1 MVTVA
6 QVSDWA
12 MVLLLISYS
21 TCTYS
26 FIWLKKGLS
35 TKTWSFFLKKR
46 WVWNIYFAQSQ
57 VFKRKNYF
65 KKVKLMSLKSHL
77 LEQVCC
83 SLFLSKWLSLSFSY
97 VLEFGKTGFGIP
109 VAHVELYNSTIEL
122 RKVVILC
129 SLFIQFL
136 IIRLYVEAKYLSVS
150 TCLPVFLSV
159 VHQYFYLC
167 SLFSLLLKIQT

>member
-1 MVTVA
+1 M
-6 QVSDWA
+6 
-12 MVLLLISYS
+12 
-21 TCTYS
+21 
-26 FIWLKKGLS
+26 
-35 TKTWSFFLKKR
+35 
-46 WVWNIYFAQSQ
+46 YFAQSQ

-97 VLEFGKTGFGIP
+97 ILEFGKTGFGIP

-136 IIRLYVEAKYLSVS
+136 IIRLYFEAKYLSVS
-150 TCLPVFLSV
+150 TCLSVCISISWPSTFLS
-159 VHQYFYLC
+159 
-167 SLFSLLLKIQT
+167 LLSFFIAIKNSDKGSSNMIYIVPQKIT

>member
-1 MVTVA
+1 MVIVA

-26 FIWLKKGLS
+26 FIWLKKYLVPKHGH
-35 TKTWSFFLKKR
+35 FFLKK
-46 WVWNIYFAQSQ
+46 NIYFAQSQ
-57 VFKRKNYF
+57 VFKRKNYL
-65 KKVKLMSLKSHL
+65 KKVKIMSLKSHL

-97 VLEFGKTGFGIP
+97 ILEFGKTGFGIP

-136 IIRLYVEAKYLSVS
+136 IIRLYFEAKYLSVS